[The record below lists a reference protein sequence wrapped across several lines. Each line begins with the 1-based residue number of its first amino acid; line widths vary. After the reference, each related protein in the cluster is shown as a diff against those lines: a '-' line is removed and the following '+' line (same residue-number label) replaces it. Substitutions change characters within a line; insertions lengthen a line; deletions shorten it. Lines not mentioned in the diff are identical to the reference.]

1 VLVVSSPTTSTAA
14 TTTGSRSGSGAGV
27 LLPFETLDLNYG
39 CVWLATFFIDVDAD
53 VDVVRKKTL
62 FHGWL
67 ILADKLK

>member
-1 VLVVSSPTTSTAA
+1 M
-14 TTTGSRSGSGAGV
+14 